1 MMKDN
6 RIQRINLRLDSREYD
21 LLVKMYGESGFSNRS
36 NFIRKLI
43 FTGKIV
49 KEEDSKKDLRDLVY
63 ELNRVGNNFNQ
74 VVKLLHTRKVAY
86 IGEVE
91 LDLLKESIKNIGL
104 IYAKINAFLEK

>member
-1 MMKDN
+1 MKENKDSS
-6 RIQRINLRLDSREYD
+6 IKIRLSSKEKD
-21 LLVKMYGESGFSNRS
+21 LLVKIYKGNGFSNAS
-36 NFIRKLI
+36 GFIRSLV
-43 FTGKIV
+43 FGKVIC
-49 KEEDSKKDLRDLVY
+49 ENQEKKDLRDLVY